1 MTEARTLVMEREF
14 PHPPERLWRAL
25 TQPHLIAEW
34 LLPND
39 FALEDGH
46 RFTLQSPGAPGWSGR
61 IDCAVR
67 EIEPGRR
74 LSYSWDT
81 GGEGEAMPR
90 FESVVTLT
98 IEPVARGC
106 AWSRP
111 VSPMP
116 PIMVARAMAGACSSI
131 GWKGWPRGWREVSR
145 YPSSPRKRGSGVTKG
160 AVPHPWV
167 PACTGMTRT
176 GPERGS

>member
-1 MTEARTLVMEREF
+1 MTRTRTLVMERDF
-14 PHPPERLWRAL
+14 PHPPERLWRAI

-39 FALEDGH
+39 FAAEQGH

-81 GGEGEAMPR
+81 GGGDEAMPR

-98 IEPVARGC
+98 LEPVPGGTRLRMEQRGFTNDSNFNGARFG
-106 AWSRP
+106 WGKFLDRLDG
-111 VSPMP
+111 
-116 PIMVARAMAGACSSI
+116 VAAALA
-131 GWKGWPRGWREVSR
+131 
-145 YPSSPRKRGSGVTKG
+145 
-160 AVPHPWV
+160 
-167 PACTGMTRT
+167 
-176 GPERGS
+176 

>member
-1 MTEARTLVMEREF
+1 MIETRTLVMERDF
-14 PHPPERLWRAL
+14 AHPPEKLWRAI

-39 FALEDGH
+39 FAAEQGH

-67 EIEPGRR
+67 EIEPGRQ

-81 GGEGEAMPR
+81 GGGEEAMPR

-98 IEPVARGC
+98 LEPVAGGTRLRMEQSGFTN
-106 AWSRP
+106 ASNYGGARFGWGKFLDRLER
-111 VSPMP
+111 
-116 PIMVARAMAGACSSI
+116 VAAALA
-131 GWKGWPRGWREVSR
+131 
-145 YPSSPRKRGSGVTKG
+145 
-160 AVPHPWV
+160 
-167 PACTGMTRT
+167 
-176 GPERGS
+176 